1 MSILKRNKNFF
12 LLWQGQLV
20 SQVGSKIYLIALS
33 WYFVAELRDN
43 QGFVIALLVSS
54 LPFLLFGFGAGPLVE
69 KWNKKWIIFGSDYI
83 SSAISFVLA
92 GLIYW
97 EVQNPI
103 YIYIAVFFLNISL
116 VFFNPAVSSII
127 PAIVKKED
135 QQEAISLNT
144 TVQFG
149 AQFIGAALGGVL
161 VGYIGVFYAILFDAV
176 SFFLSAVT
184 EMFIKYVP
192 QKVAVQ
198 ESDKEE
204 SSSKSIYQYI
214 LDRPTIAKMFVL
226 FSLVNIF
233 LIPMTVYLPILIE
246 NYMKLGAKAFGFAES
261 GLPIGAI
268 IASFYLAKKVITKNV
283 RIVQYS
289 VLLISIPFFL
299 IFFGKS
305 IYIIVVGMIIFG
317 FFLNTTNISAISMYT
332 REISSDYH
340 GRFFTILNTVA
351 YGSFPLAYLMAMG
364 LIHHFNLYDIILVNG
379 ILIAV
384 TALLAF
390 KFIKSTPETKS

>member
-1 MSILKRNKNFF
+1 MSILRRNKNFF

-20 SQVGSKIYLIALS
+20 SQIGSKIYLIALS
-33 WYFVAELRDN
+33 WYFVAELKNN
-43 QGFVIALLVSS
+43 QGFVIALFVSS
-54 LPFLLFGFGAGPLVE
+54 IPFLLFGFSAGPLVE

-127 PAIVKKED
+127 PSIVKKED

-161 VGYIGVFYAILFDAV
+161 VGYIGVFYAILFDAI

-184 EMFIKYVP
+184 EMFIKYTP
-192 QKVAVQ
+192 QKI
-198 ESDKEE
+198 EKTEDDTEE
-204 SSSKSIYQYI
+204 PNTKSIYRYI
-214 LDRPTIAKMFVL
+214 LERPVIAKTFFL

-246 NYMKLGAKAFGFAES
+246 NYMGLGSKEFGFAES

-268 IASFYLAKKVITKNV
+268 IASAYFVKKVTTKNV
-283 RIVQYS
+283 KFILYS
-289 VLLISIPFFL
+289 VLFISIPFFL
-299 IFFGKS
+299 IFFGRS
-305 IYIIVVGMIIFG
+305 VYIIVAGMIIFG

-332 REISSDYH
+332 RDVSPEYH

-351 YGSFPLAYLMAMG
+351 YGSFPLAYLIAMI

-379 ILIAV
+379 ILIA
-384 TALLAF
+384 TSALLAF
-390 KFIKSTPETKS
+390 KFIKSEPEVV